1 MTAGPA
7 NGGLPMRPRPIRS
20 RYAGQT
26 TPSTSQ
32 RRPPPQTAPQR
43 GEQLE
48 AVQIVANSYCLRH
61 YGIGYSGGIPR
72 RLSFRSAEVW
82 IAPALLTSP
91 GYGVVGEVG
100 LVAIDATTQEVVAA
114 TPAEEV
120 RAAGSDL
127 AETKQ
132 DELEAA
138 FRQARKA

>member
-1 MTAGPA
+1 MPA
-7 NGGLPMRPRPIRS
+7 KPARS
-20 RYAGQT
+20 CHEGRA
-26 TPSTSQ
+26 TPSRRQ
-32 RRPPPQTAPQR
+32 RRPPPQATPQR

-48 AVQIVANSYCLRH
+48 AVQIAANSYCLRH
-61 YGIGYSGGIPR
+61 YGIGYSGGTPR
-72 RLSFRSAEVW
+72 RLSFRGAEVW
-82 IAPALLTSP
+82 IVPALLTSP